1 MEQLGRQHRYQKKK
15 QTKKTPEEKEPK
27 AFVVCLIKPLRRK
40 KKEMEIL

>member
-1 MEQLGRQHRYQKKK
+1 MKQLGRQHRYR
-15 QTKKTPEEKEPK
+15 QTKKNPEEKEPK